1 MANRRK
7 NTRAPRKA
15 RTRKEV
21 AAAAR
26 SRSIKRREAEESREL
41 DEKWETL
48 NAKIG
53 VLENFIT
60 GSMIREQKRRRLRSQ
75 NILPPPEHRTQP
87 NRRKQSQKM
96 GRWEAQNYYGQREKH
111 GLTFLLI
118 FAAVCAML
126 WWLINGAGLPQ

>member
-26 SRSIKRREAEESREL
+26 SRSKNREQAEGREL
-41 DEKWETL
+41 DEEWETL
-48 NAKIG
+48 HAKIG

-60 GSMIREQKRRRLRSQ
+60 GSVMREQKRARLKSQ

-87 NRRKQSQKM
+87 NRRRQSQKM

-111 GLTFLLI
+111 GLMFLLL